1 MTNEYLDAPI
11 HILDSINHYVE
22 HGLRP
27 GGFVTAV
34 LSNDL
39 AGAFNAADTDAEAGL
54 RDILKY
60 VRWEIPSLCWG
71 SRTKVEAWLKVPFD
85 KKPRQNQIYF
95 RGDEGVSSHIKQC
108 REQWRRYKLLTPTEE
123 KSDD

>member
-1 MTNEYLDAPI
+1 MTDKYPDAPV
-11 HILDSINHYVE
+11 HILDSINRYVE
-22 HGLRP
+22 HKLEP

-39 AGAFNAADTDAEAGL
+39 TEAFKTADTDSEAGI

-60 VRWEIPSLCWG
+60 IRWEIPSLCWG
-71 SRTKVEAWLKVPFD
+71 SRAKVEAWLDTPCD
-85 KKPRQNQIYF
+85 SKPQQNHF
-95 RGDEGVSSHIKQC
+95 RVRADDVSSHTKQC
-108 REQWRRYKLLTPTEE
+108 RQQWKRYNLLTEE